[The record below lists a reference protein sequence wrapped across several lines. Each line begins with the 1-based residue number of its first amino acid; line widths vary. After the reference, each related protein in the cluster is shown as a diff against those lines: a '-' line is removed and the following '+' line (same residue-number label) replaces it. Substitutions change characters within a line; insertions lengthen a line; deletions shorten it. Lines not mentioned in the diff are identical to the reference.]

1 VTKKAT
7 LQAGDIDATTIGLQ
21 VLRCLAGA
29 PDAQVYDRLT
39 EALELLGAGLQLEAV
54 QIVVAGADRRS
65 APSLIWQSK
74 SQSAELHSQSFD
86 LGGHAKLVLRLAAK
100 AAPIAISPPLQ
111 LALEGIEA
119 AVMRWRS
126 YLSIAAV
133 KEPDA
138 LIQVMDSL
146 EYGLAVFDVAGRL
159 AFRNKKFTALFPGDG
174 SGDFGLAR
182 FKALAQ
188 DHAARQ
194 FRHNK
199 WRGPEGASLSL
210 YQQVLPDGSTLF
222 TAMDYS
228 EQKDR
233 ERALLGALDG
243 AEVGTW
249 EWTLATDE
257 NRINDRWAEMV
268 GYSREELE
276 PVTMD
281 TLRSLVPEEDIAA
294 MRPQWE
300 RLIAGTL
307 DRFENEFRMRHRD
320 GHWIWVLSRGKI
332 VSTDANG
339 RPQIMAGV
347 HSDITAL
354 KDAEQRLLNLIEGAQ
369 IGTWDWDLLTNV
381 QRVNEYWCD
390 ALGMTLEEIGEVT
403 YEVWCDLVHPD
414 DLASASEQLEL
425 CRTNQVDNYE
435 AEYRMRHKDGRW
447 IWVLDRGKVLRRM
460 ENGEAAFMAGIQV
473 EINEQKAREE
483 ALKVAKLATERAL
496 ADRDTAERRLYDIA
510 SISENWYWEKDKDL
524 RFTFLSYVTG
534 AEFLTPHHAGMMGQT
549 REEWLADKPAVR
561 ASADWAQLY
570 AMMKAHE
577 PFKDF
582 VYRAPESDDHE
593 EHWLQI
599 SGTPMFDAEGAFVG
613 YRGIGTEVTQLYL
626 AKAHAEEANRAKSM
640 FLANMSHEIRTP
652 LNGVLGMAEILET
665 TLIDPEHRRMIG
677 IIRSSG
683 ESLLS
688 ILNDIL
694 DMSKIEAGKLELEH
708 LDFNPVELLT
718 KLEDLYTMRAQE
730 KGLSFD
736 VLVASGV
743 ERIRVGDQYR
753 VRQILNNLLS
763 NAIKFT
769 ETGEIVLKF
778 TSKANGALAIEVRD
792 TGIGMTEEQLRHLHE
807 EFMQGDSST
816 TRRYGGTGL
825 GMAITRNLIEMM
837 NGSITVHST
846 LGKGTRVLVELPLA
860 FSETKTFVM
869 ADVEQPQGDRLDG
882 LKILVAD
889 DNVTNCTV
897 MKLALGQR
905 GAEVVAAADG
915 LEAVKAWEVG
925 RFDAILLDIS
935 MPVMDGK
942 TAMAEIRRRG
952 HAKGKKPVPIFA
964 VTANAMSHQIAE
976 YMELG
981 FDETIAKPM
990 RVNEV
995 CAKIL
1000 RFIDAAG

>member
-1 VTKKAT
+1 MKANPQANTLDAAT
-7 LQAGDIDATTIGLQ
+7 LGLQ
-21 VLRCLAGA
+21 VLHCLAGA
-29 PDAQVYDRLT
+29 PDAQLSDKLT
-39 EALELLGAGLQLEAV
+39 EALAILGSGLRAEAA
-54 QIVVAGADRRS
+54 QIVVMGADYLS
-65 APSLIWQSK
+65 APSLIWQAK
-74 SQSAELHSQSFD
+74 TPSAAQHSQSLD
-86 LGGHAKLVLRLAAK
+86 LGAHAKLVLQLADK
-100 AAPIAISPPLQ
+100 AAAIAISPPLQ
-111 LALEGIEA
+111 LALDGLEA

-126 YLSIAAV
+126 HLSIATAA
-133 KEPDA
+133 EADP
-138 LIQVMDSL
+138 LIQVMDIL
-146 EYGLAVFDVAGRL
+146 DYGLAVFDVTGRL

-199 WRGPEGASLSL
+199 WRGPEGASLALS
-210 YQQVLPDGSTLF
+210 QQILPDGSTLF

-233 ERALLGALDG
+233 ERALLGALEG

-332 VSTDANG
+332 VSTDAKG
-339 RPQIMAGV
+339 KPQIMAGV

-354 KDAEQRLLNLIEGAQ
+354 KLTEQRLLNLIEGAQ
-369 IGTWDWDLLTNV
+369 IGTWDWDLVSNV
-381 QRVNEYWCD
+381 QRVNEFWCA
-390 ALGMTLEEIGEVT
+390 ALGMTLAEIGDVT
-403 YEVWCDLVHPD
+403 FEVWCDLVHPD
-414 DLASASEQLEL
+414 DLAAACEQLEL
-425 CRTNQVDNYE
+425 CRTNKLAYYE

-447 IWVLDRGKVLRRM
+447 IWVLDRGKVLRRH

-483 ALKVAKLATERAL
+483 ALKAAKLATERAL

-524 RFTFLSYVTG
+524 RFTFLSHVSG
-534 AEFLTPHHAGMMGQT
+534 AEFLTPHHAGMLGQT
-549 REEWLADKPAVR
+549 REDWLADKPAVR
-561 ASADWAQLY
+561 ASADWPALH
-570 AMMKAHE
+570 AMMQARE
-577 PFKDF
+577 PIKDF
-582 VYRAPESDDHE
+582 VYRAPESDDQV

-599 SGTPMFDAEGAFVG
+599 SGTPMFDAEGGFVG

-665 TLIDPEHRRMIG
+665 TLVDPEHRRMIG

-753 VRQILNNLLS
+753 VRQILDNLLS

-778 TSKANGALAIEVRD
+778 TSKANGTLAIEVRD
-792 TGIGMTEEQLRHLHE
+792 TGIGMTEKQLRHLHE
-807 EFMQGDSST
+807 EFTQGDSST

-837 NGSITVHST
+837 KGSITVQST
-846 LGKGTRVLVELPLA
+846 LGAGTRVLVELPLA
-860 FSETKTFVM
+860 FSDTKTFAKQEV
-869 ADVEQPQGDRLDG
+869 VQPKTERLDG

-905 GAEVVAAADG
+905 GAEVVATVDG

-925 RFDAILLDIS
+925 SFDAILLDIS

-942 TAMAEIRRRG
+942 TAMAEIRSRG
-952 HAKGKKPVPIFA
+952 LAMGKKPVPIFA

-976 YMELG
+976 YMALG

-990 RVNEV
+990 RVNEL

-1000 RFIDAAG
+1000 RFVQAAG